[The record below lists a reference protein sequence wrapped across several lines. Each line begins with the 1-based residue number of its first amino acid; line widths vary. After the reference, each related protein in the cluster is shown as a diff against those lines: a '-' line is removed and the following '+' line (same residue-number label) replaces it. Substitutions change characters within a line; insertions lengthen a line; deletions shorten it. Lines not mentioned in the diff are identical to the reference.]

1 MFSSSLSR
9 MAITACAALAGL
21 APAWAQQAPLRDAS
35 VNEMVERLAPPPA
48 GAATTRSMRNL
59 VPQKR
64 ELDLVVQFDFDSA
77 RLQAASRPLLQNL
90 AEAMATSRLSGTRF
104 LVQGHTDAKGTAAYN
119 EALSARRA
127 QAVAE
132 FLQSK
137 GVAASRLQTEG
148 KGFNEL
154 LLKDQPEAP
163 ENRRVRIVAME

>member
-1 MFSSSLSR
+1 MHRFTLTR
-9 MAITACAALAGL
+9 LALTCAALSVL

-35 VNEMVERLAPPPA
+35 VGEMVERLAPPPA
-48 GAATTRSMRNL
+48 GAATTRSLRNL

-77 RLQAASRPLLQNL
+77 RLQTTSRPLLQNL
-90 AEAMATSRLSGTRF
+90 AEAMATPRLTGTRF

-127 QAVAE
+127 QAVAD

-137 GVAASRLQTEG
+137 GIAAGRLQTEG
-148 KGFNEL
+148 KGFNDL

-163 ENRRVRIVAME
+163 ENRRVRIVAIE

>member
-1 MFSSSLSR
+1 MFRFS
-9 MAITACAALAGL
+9 MPQMALALCATGL
-21 APAWAQQAPLRDAS
+21 VTAAWAQQAPVRDAS
-35 VNEMVERLAPPPA
+35 VGEMVERLAPQPT
-48 GAATTRSMRNL
+48 ATTRSMRNL

-77 RLQAASRPLLQNL
+77 RLQAVSKPLLENL
-90 AEAMATSRLSGTRF
+90 AEAMATQRLVGTRF

-127 QAVAE
+127 QSVAE

-137 GVAASRLQTEG
+137 GIRAERLKTEG

-154 LLKDQPEAP
+154 LLRDQPEAP
-163 ENRRVRIVAME
+163 ENRRVRIVAVE

>member
-1 MFSSSLSR
+1 MLR
-9 MAITACAALAGL
+9 LPLARAALAL
-21 APAWAQQAPLRDAS
+21 AAMVTLVPAGAQPAPMRDAS
-35 VNEMVERLAPPPA
+35 VGEMVDRLAPPPA
-48 GAATTRSMRNL
+48 AMTRSLRNL

-77 RLQAASRPLLQNL
+77 RLQAVSKPLLQNL
-90 AEAMATSRLSGTRF
+90 AEAMATPRLTGTRF

-137 GVAASRLQTEG
+137 GIQAERLQTEG
-148 KGFNEL
+148 KGFSEL

-163 ENRRVRIVAME
+163 ENRRVRIVAVE

>member
-1 MFSSSLSR
+1 MFRFSMPQ
-9 MAITACAALAGL
+9 MALALCAAGL
-21 APAWAQQAPLRDAS
+21 VTAAWAQQAPVRDAS
-35 VNEMVERLAPPPA
+35 VGEMVERLAPQPT
-48 GAATTRSMRNL
+48 ATTRSMRNL

-77 RLQAASRPLLQNL
+77 RLQAVSKPLLENL
-90 AEAMATSRLSGTRF
+90 AEAMATQRLVGTRF

-127 QAVAE
+127 QSVAE

-137 GVAASRLQTEG
+137 GIRAERLKTEG

-154 LLKDQPEAP
+154 LLRDQPEAP
-163 ENRRVRIVAME
+163 ENRRVRIVAVE

>member
-1 MFSSSLSR
+1 M
-9 MAITACAALAGL
+9 ITHSIAKFALAAGTVCAL
-21 APAWAQQAPLRDAS
+21 HAAAWAQAPVRDAS
-35 VNEMVERLAPPPA
+35 VNEMVERLAPPPPPSN
-48 GAATTRSMRNL
+48 TRSLRNL

-77 RLQAASRPLLQNL
+77 RLQTVSKPLLENL
-90 AEAMATSRLSGTRF
+90 ATALGSERLANTRF

-119 EALSARRA
+119 ESLSARRA

-137 GVAASRLQTEG
+137 GVQTERLKTEG

-154 LLKDQPEAP
+154 LLKDQPQAP

>member
-1 MFSSSLSR
+1 MFAMSMTR
-9 MAITACAALAGL
+9 NTFACAALCAL
-21 APAWAQQAPLRDAS
+21 SVAAWAQAPVREAS
-35 VNEMVERLAPPPA
+35 VNEMVEKLAPQPPS
-48 GAATTRSMRNL
+48 ATTRSMRNL

-64 ELDLVVQFDFDSA
+64 ELDLVVQFDFDSS
-77 RLQAASRPLLQNL
+77 RLQAVSKPLLENL
-90 AEAMATSRLSGTRF
+90 AAALGSERLANTRF

-137 GVAASRLQTEG
+137 GVQADRLKTEG
-148 KGFNEL
+148 KGFSEL
-154 LLKDQPEAP
+154 LLKDQPQAP

>member
-1 MFSSSLSR
+1 MFRFSIPQIAL
-9 MAITACAALAGL
+9 ALCAAGHVTAS
-21 APAWAQQAPLRDAS
+21 WAQQAPVRDAS
-35 VNEMVERLAPPPA
+35 VGEMVERLAPQPT
-48 GAATTRSMRNL
+48 ATTRSMRNL

-77 RLQAASRPLLQNL
+77 RLQAVSKPLLENL
-90 AEAMATSRLSGTRF
+90 AEAMATQRLVGTRF

-127 QAVAE
+127 QSVAE

-137 GVAASRLQTEG
+137 GIRAERLKTEG

-154 LLKDQPEAP
+154 LLRDQPEAP
-163 ENRRVRIVAME
+163 ENRRVRIVAVE

>member
-1 MFSSSLSR
+1 MSRAHLGRAALVFCATLASLSP
-9 MAITACAALAGL
+9 ALG
-21 APAWAQQAPLRDAS
+21 QQAPMRDAS

-48 GAATTRSMRNL
+48 GVATTRSMRNL

-77 RLQAASRPLLQNL
+77 RLQAVSRPLLQNL
-90 AEAMATSRLSGTRF
+90 AEAMATPRLSATRF

-119 EALSARRA
+119 DALSARRA
-127 QAVAE
+127 QAVAD

-137 GVAASRLQTEG
+137 GIAADRLKTEG
-148 KGFNEL
+148 KGFSEL

-163 ENRRVRIVAME
+163 ENRRVRIVAID

>member
-1 MFSSSLSR
+1 
-9 MAITACAALAGL
+9 MALALCAAGL
-21 APAWAQQAPLRDAS
+21 VTAAWAQQAPVRDAS
-35 VNEMVERLAPPPA
+35 VGEMVERLAPQPT
-48 GAATTRSMRNL
+48 ATTRSMRNL

-77 RLQAASRPLLQNL
+77 RLQAVSKPLLENL
-90 AEAMATSRLSGTRF
+90 AEAMATQRLVGTRF

-127 QAVAE
+127 QSVAE

-137 GVAASRLQTEG
+137 GIRAERLKTEG

-154 LLKDQPEAP
+154 LLRDQPEAP
-163 ENRRVRIVAME
+163 ENRRVRIVAVE

>member
-1 MFSSSLSR
+1 MPQ
-9 MAITACAALAGL
+9 MALALCAAGL
-21 APAWAQQAPLRDAS
+21 VTAAWAQQAPVRDAS
-35 VNEMVERLAPPPA
+35 VGEMVERLAPQPT
-48 GAATTRSMRNL
+48 ATTRSMRNL

-77 RLQAASRPLLQNL
+77 RLQAVSKPLLENL
-90 AEAMATSRLSGTRF
+90 AEAMATQRLVGTRF

-127 QAVAE
+127 QSVAE

-137 GVAASRLQTEG
+137 GIRAERLKTEG

-154 LLKDQPEAP
+154 LLRDQPEAP
-163 ENRRVRIVAME
+163 ENRRVRIVAVE